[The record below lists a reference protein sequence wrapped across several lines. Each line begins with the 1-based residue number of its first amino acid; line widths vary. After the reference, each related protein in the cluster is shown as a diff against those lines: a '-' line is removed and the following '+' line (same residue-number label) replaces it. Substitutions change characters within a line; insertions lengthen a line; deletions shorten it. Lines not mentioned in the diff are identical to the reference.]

1 MFTTVE
7 TVKHLLA
14 AGKRLILAGD
24 EALLRVLPKGPWI
37 GGTIP
42 YFMTADGGRASREHI
57 FVCEVP
63 EVACDAHLA
72 VYDETSIA
80 RVCADSPE
88 HGYTILILPAFSRLH
103 QCFAMDSPRYEQQF
117 FKAVA
122 GWVAGTHLDDM
133 GSKLPK
139 VFAGTTGKALENNA
153 VAMHVELPPQ
163 YQARIGIV
171 NIFEQSDGD
180 DIQFPKSGFEANECI
195 VAGKSENVVDYMTRN
210 GLDLRLPLVADF
222 CGTKVN
228 LSVQAI
234 DITRR
239 KVKFFAPVFEGVKYR
254 PAKPVSGYSER
265 FLAAIPATVAQS
277 VFSCNCVL
285 NYLHGQLEGRR
296 TGELQGPMTFGEIAF
311 QLLNQ
316 TLVQITLEKRR

>member
-42 YFMTADGGRASREHI
+42 YFMTADGGCSSREYI

-63 EVACDAHLA
+63 EVACGAHVA
-72 VYDETSIA
+72 VYDETSMA

-88 HGYTILILPAFSRLH
+88 HGYTILILPAFTRLH
-103 QCFAMDSPRYEQQF
+103 QRFALESPRYEQQF
-117 FKAVA
+117 FKTVA

-133 GSKLPK
+133 GTTLPK
-139 VFAGTTGKALENNA
+139 AFAGTTGEALEDKA
-153 VAMHVELPPQ
+153 VAMHIELPPE

-180 DIQFPKSGFEANECI
+180 DIQFPRSGFETSDCM
-195 VAGKSENVVDYMTRN
+195 VAGKSENVVDYMTRH

-222 CGTKVN
+222 CGTQVN
-228 LSVQAI
+228 VSIQAI
-234 DITRR
+234 DLTRR

-254 PAKPVSGYSER
+254 LAKPVLGYSER
-265 FLAAIPATVAQS
+265 FLAAIPAHVAPP

-296 TGELQGPMTFGEIAF
+296 TGALQGPMTFGEIAF

-316 TLVQITLEKRR
+316 TLVQITLEKR